1 MLHHPELFNMTVYQC
16 VEEDNLALN
25 EPPGAVR
32 TQHSHNQGEISSVPR
47 MLNNGAIESETI
59 DCRVFLP
66 TPSRN
71 CTNFS
76 RSSQP
81 APSAQTTN
89 AHLFLARA
97 RTRTQHKTRTH
108 TEDAVENAGLALVE
122 LWRLF

>member
-1 MLHHPELFNMTVYQC
+1 MTVYQL

-32 TQHSHNQGEISSVPR
+32 NQHSHNQGEISSVPR
-47 MLNNGAIESETI
+47 KLNNGTIESEAI
-59 DCRVFLP
+59 DCRVFFP

-71 CTNFS
+71 CTNFL

-81 APSAQTTN
+81 APAAQTTN

-97 RTRTQHKTRTH
+97 PNTRHAH
-108 TEDAVENAGLALVE
+108 TEDAVENAGA
-122 LWRLF
+122 RPG